1 MSDLTLTEQ
10 KHVRTT
16 LRVLRR
22 QLGTW
27 AAVGDALRCAAETAK
42 KAASGHDGVSAG
54 MAIRVA
60 RLAGVTVDD
69 LLEGRCMPDACP
81 KCGHV
86 PDFADEPT
94 FVEDA
99 PPRLGC
105 GLTLVK

>member
-10 KHVRTT
+10 KNVRTA
-16 LRVLRR
+16 LRYLRR
-22 QLGTW
+22 RAGN
-27 AAVGDALRCAAETAK
+27 GKALAEVLHFSPDTVKKVTGGLSPVTA
-42 KAASGHDGVSAG
+42 S
-54 MAIRVA
+54 MTMRVA

-69 LLEGRCMPDACP
+69 LLEGRYVPGACP

-94 FVEDA
+94 GVDDA
-99 PPRLGC
+99 PPQLGC